1 MNRVT
6 TISADGLALLEHFEG
21 CELKAYKCPAGVWTI
36 GYGTTR
42 YPDGRK
48 VQPGDKLASRM
59 DAWKLKA
66 ADLRNIEKQVD
77 DLTRDDISQ
86 HQFDAL
92 VSFVYNL
99 GDGALRGSTLLKL
112 VNDPAT
118 DSERITTEFLKWD
131 NLHINGKFV
140 KDYPGL
146 NRRRRSEANLYNTGT
161 LKFFE
166 TSKK

>member
-21 CELKAYKCPAGVWTI
+21 CELTAYQCPAKVWTI

-48 VQPGDKLASRM
+48 VQPGDKLQSRM

-66 ADLRNIEKQVD
+66 ADLRRIEKQVD
-77 DLTRDDISQ
+77 DLTRDEISQ

-92 VSFVYNL
+92 VSFVYNM
-99 GDGALRGSTLLKL
+99 GETAFRNSTLLQL
-112 VNDPAT
+112 ANDPNT
-118 DSERITTEFLKWD
+118 DSERITT
-131 NLHINGKFV
+131 
-140 KDYPGL
+140 
-146 NRRRRSEANLYNTGT
+146 
-161 LKFFE
+161 
-166 TSKK
+166 